1 VNILITGGAGF
12 IGSYVCKRLCSKNN
26 IVVVDDL
33 TLGKEKNIE
42 KLYSTGNLKFFKMD
56 ICNEQDLESI
66 IRKNNIDTVIHLA
79 ANSDIQK
86 GGQNPQVDFHKTFLT
101 TYTLLECM
109 RKNNIKNLIFAS
121 TSAVYG
127 DKREELINE
136 DSGPL
141 FPISYYGG
149 AKLAS
154 EAFISSYTYMNN
166 MNTCIFRFPNVIG
179 ENLTHGV
186 VYDFIHKLRKCNTE
200 LTILGDGNQEKSY
213 IYVEDLIDAM
223 LYVFENRKD
232 GINYYNIGTNGTTT
246 VKKIADIVCEEMKL
260 NNVKYNF
267 MGGECGWKG
276 DVPKFKYDTSKINN
290 FGWNA
295 KYTSDEAVRLS
306 VEGAIKLCK

>member
-1 VNILITGGAGF
+1 MNILITGGAGF
-12 IGSYVCKRLCSKNN
+12 IGSYICKRLCDENN
-26 IVVVDDL
+26 IIVVDDL
-33 TLGKEKNIE
+33 TLGKEENIE
-42 KLYSTGNLKFFKMD
+42 ELYSTGNLKFIKDDMCNKQNLD
-56 ICNEQDLESI
+56 II
-66 IRKNNIDTVIHLA
+66 IKKNNIDTVIHLA

-86 GGQNPQVDFHKTFLT
+86 GGQNPEVDFNKTFLT

-109 RKNNIKNLIFAS
+109 RKNNVKNLIFAS

-149 AKLAS
+149 SKLAS

-223 LYVFENRKD
+223 LYVFENIKD
-232 GINYYNIGTNGTTT
+232 GINYYNIGSSGTTT

-267 MGGECGWKG
+267 TGGECGWKG

-306 VEGAIKLCK
+306 VKGAIKLCK

>member
-1 VNILITGGAGF
+1 MNILVTGGAGF
-12 IGSYVCKRLCSKNN
+12 IGSYLCTRLCDDN
-26 IVVVDDL
+26 IIIMDDL

-42 KLYSTGNLKFFKMD
+42 KLLARDNFKFIKDDVCKKENL
-56 ICNEQDLESI
+56 NNI
-66 IRKNNIDTVIHLA
+66 IKENSIDTVIHLA

-86 GGQNPQVDFHKTFLT
+86 SEKNPNVDFHNTFLT
-101 TYTLLECM
+101 TYTILECM
-109 RKNNIKNLIFAS
+109 RENNVKNLIFAS

-127 DKREELINE
+127 DKRNESINE
-136 DSGPL
+136 DCGPL

-186 VYDFIHKLRKCNTE
+186 VYDFIHKLKKNDKE

-223 LYVFENRKD
+223 LYVFENKKT
-232 GINYYNIGTNGTTT
+232 GVNYYNIGARGTTT
-246 VKKIADIVCEEMKL
+246 VKKIADIICDEMKL
-260 NNVKYNF
+260 NNVKYKF
-267 MGGECGWKG
+267 TGGECGWKG
-276 DVPKFKYDTSKINN
+276 DVPKFKYDTSKIND

-306 VEGAIKLCK
+306 VKGAIELCK

>member
-1 VNILITGGAGF
+1 MNILITGGAGF

>member
-1 VNILITGGAGF
+1 MNILITGGAGF
-12 IGSYVCKRLCSKNN
+12 IGSYICKRLCSKNN

-42 KLYSTGNLKFFKMD
+42 KLYSTGNFKFFKMD
-56 ICNEQDLESI
+56 ICNERDLDSI
-66 IRKNNIDTVIHLA
+66 IKKNNIDTVIHLA

-101 TYTLLECM
+101 TYILLECM
-109 RKNNIKNLIFAS
+109 RKNNVKSLIFAS

-149 AKLAS
+149 SKLAS

-186 VYDFIHKLRKCNTE
+186 VYDFIHKLRKCNSE

-213 IYVEDLIDAM
+213 IYVEDLINAM
-223 LYVFENRKD
+223 LYVFENRKA

-267 MGGECGWKG
+267 TGGECGWKG

-306 VEGAIKLCK
+306 VKGAIKLCK